1 MSIVKHVGTDDFV
14 HTYQVYVTDLQ
25 KAIEIAEWGTYGKG
39 GNEPLKYVRLINCS
53 TDHLRAIR
61 DQCQKF
67 NKAYVILINEILKQ
81 RGTS

>member
-39 GNEPLKYVRLINCS
+39 GNEPLKYVRLISSSDCCIWS
-53 TDHLRAIR
+53 RMVCRISCRFCRPAS
-61 DQCQKF
+61 
-67 NKAYVILINEILKQ
+67 E
-81 RGTS
+81 